1 MEPNMLTQNIYYQ
14 EEKKHASSRLAVL
27 VIITFFS
34 FIFYEQAS
42 GNMVGKMLLVS
53 LVLGGLTLISM
64 AHYFLMV
71 SKPNTLVAYRK
82 NFLIFLDLMVLTFFI
97 ALFERVGL
105 FLLPLYIMIVM
116 RSGLSFGIEYFYSS
130 IILAAIS
137 WVLLLVYSP
146 YWKEHND
153 IIATFAMTTLL
164 LPLFYLRFITRV
176 HQKNDELS
184 DILTTT
190 EYDANY
196 DALTGIANRK
206 MYKEAIYTSLKQR
219 EFFALLFIDLNKF
232 KAINDTYGHHIGD
245 SVLQEVSK
253 RLTTAI
259 DNEDFLARLGGD
271 EFVIIT
277 KRKKVFLEK
286 FIERLEQ
293 DVIGKHIT
301 EGITVPIELSVGISL
316 YPDDSCDEMMLSKYA
331 DDAMYAAK
339 KKEDTYHQ
347 FYHDIKI
354 SKKALIDYD
363 LS

>member
-1 MEPNMLTQNIYYQ
+1 MLAQNIYYQ

-27 VIITFFS
+27 IIITFFS
-34 FIFYEQAS
+34 FIFYEQTS
-42 GNMVGKMLLVS
+42 GDMAAKMLLVS
-53 LVLGGLTLISM
+53 LVLGGLTFVSM
-64 AHYFLMV
+64 AHYFLINR
-71 SKPNTLVAYRK
+71 KPNILVPYRK
-82 NFLIFLDLMVLTFFI
+82 NLLIFLDLIILTFFI
-97 ALFERVGL
+97 ALFEKEGL

-130 IILAAIS
+130 IILAVIS

-146 YWKEHND
+146 YWKEHSD
-153 IIATFAMTTLL
+153 ILATFAMTTLL
-164 LPLFYLRFITRV
+164 LPLFYLKFITRV

-253 RLTTAI
+253 RLTSVI
-259 DNEDFLARLGGD
+259 DDDDFLARLGGD

-277 KRKKVFLEK
+277 KRKKVFMGK
-286 FIERLEQ
+286 FIEKLEQ
-293 DVIGKHIT
+293 NVIGKHT
-301 EGITVPIELSVGISL
+301 AEGVTVPIELSIGISMF
-316 YPDDSCDEMMLSKYA
+316 PDDSRDEMMLSKYA

-339 KKEDTYHQ
+339 KKLGTYHQ
-347 FYHDIKI
+347 FYHDIKPAI
-354 SKKALIDYD
+354 NVKSKI
-363 LS
+363 

>member
-1 MEPNMLTQNIYYQ
+1 MLTQNIYYQ
-14 EEKKHASSRLAVL
+14 EEKKHASSRLTFL
-27 VIITFFS
+27 ILITFFS
-34 FIFYEQAS
+34 FIFYEQSSEYMAE
-42 GNMVGKMLLVS
+42 KMLLVS

-64 AHYFLMV
+64 VHYFLV
-71 SKPNTLVAYRK
+71 VRKPNSFVLFRK
-82 NFLIFLDLMVLTFFI
+82 NLLIFLDLIVLTFFI
-97 ALFERVGL
+97 TLFEKAGL

-116 RSGLSFGIEYFYSS
+116 RSGLSFGIKYFYTS
-130 IILAAIS
+130 IFLAAIS

-146 YWKEHND
+146 YWKEHSD

-206 MYKEAIYTSLKQR
+206 MYKEAIYTNLKQR

-232 KAINDTYGHHIGD
+232 KAINDTYGHHVGD

-253 RLTTAI
+253 RLMDAI
-259 DNEDFLARLGGD
+259 DNDDFLARLGGD

-277 KRKKVFLEK
+277 KRKKVFLKK
-286 FIERLEQ
+286 FIESLEQ
-293 DVIGKHIT
+293 NVIGKHIVD
-301 EGITVPIELSVGISL
+301 GVTVPIELSIGISL
-316 YPDDSCDEMMLSKYA
+316 HPDDSRDEMMLNKYA
-331 DDAMYAAK
+331 DDAMYVAK
-339 KKEDTYHQ
+339 KKKDTYHQ
-347 FYHDIKI
+347 FYYEMKPESTSI
-354 SKKALIDYD
+354 
-363 LS
+363 

>member
-1 MEPNMLTQNIYYQ
+1 MLTQNNIYYQ
-14 EEKKHASSRLAVL
+14 EEKNHASSRLTVL

-34 FIFYEQAS
+34 FIFCEQTS
-42 GNMVGKMLLVS
+42 GDTAAKMLFVS
-53 LVLGGLTLISM
+53 LLLAGLTLLSM
-64 AHYFLMV
+64 LHYYIV
-71 SKPNTLVAYRK
+71 IRKPNTLVAYRK
-82 NFLIFLDLMVLTFFI
+82 NLLIFLDLIILTFSI
-97 ALFERVGL
+97 ALFEKEGL
-105 FLLPLYIMIVM
+105 FLLPLYILIVM

-130 IILAAIS
+130 IVLAAIL
-137 WVLLLVYSP
+137 WVLLLIYSP

-164 LPLFYLRFITRV
+164 LPLFYLKFITRV

-184 DILTTT
+184 DILSTT

-196 DALTGIANRK
+196 DTLTCIPNRK
-206 MYKEAIYTSLKQR
+206 MYKEEIYRSLKQR

-253 RLTTAI
+253 RLSMVI
-259 DNEDFLARLGGD
+259 DNDDFLARLGGD

-286 FIERLEQ
+286 FIERIEQ
-293 DVIGKHIT
+293 NVIDKHIT
-301 EGITVPIELSVGISL
+301 EGVTVPIELSIGISM
-316 YPDDSCDEMMLSKYA
+316 YPDDSCDELMLSKYA
-331 DDAMYAAK
+331 DDAMYVAK

-347 FYHDIKI
+347 FYYEIKTI
-354 SKKALIDYD
+354 
-363 LS
+363 

>member
-1 MEPNMLTQNIYYQ
+1 MLTQNIYYQ
-14 EEKKHASSRLAVL
+14 EEKKHASSRLTVL

-42 GNMVGKMLLVS
+42 GDVAAKMLLVS
-53 LVLGGLTLISM
+53 LLLGGLTLISM
-64 AHYFLMV
+64 LHYYIV
-71 SKPNTLVAYRK
+71 IRKPNMLVPYRK
-82 NFLIFLDLMVLTFFI
+82 NLLIFLDLIILTFFI
-97 ALFERVGL
+97 ALFEKEGL
-105 FLLPLYIMIVM
+105 FLLPMYIMIVM

-164 LPLFYLRFITRV
+164 LPLFYLKFITRV

-184 DILTTT
+184 SILTTT

-206 MYKEAIYTSLKQR
+206 MYKEEIYRSLKQR

-253 RLTTAI
+253 RLMSEI

-286 FIERLEQ
+286 FIENIEKN
-293 DVIGKHIT
+293 VIGKHIT
-301 EGITVPIELSVGISL
+301 EGATVPIELSIGISM
-316 YPDDSCDEMMLSKYA
+316 YPDDSRDEMMLSKYA
-331 DDAMYAAK
+331 DDAMYVAK

-347 FYHDIKI
+347 FYYDIKPDI
-354 SKKALIDYD
+354 NVKSKI
-363 LS
+363 